1 MGDLNDLNPFQ
12 LGSSLIG
19 GAFGLIGAHEDR
31 NFQREMYNKQ
41 RKDAFDMYNIQL
53 SDQKQLAT
61 EQASLEK
68 QGLIN
73 AGISPALQNGSYS
86 PPNSISAM
94 NQPQVSGN
102 GGGSLIAEAGRGF
115 TDFAMSQAQIQ
126 LMKAQALEAE
136 KKAGLTSTQD
146 AELKAKLEEY
156 NTNIKGLIRQ
166 QYVANIDKTNLEADR
181 LRQTNPKEA
190 ARLDGEIEALKAK
203 VRNLDQSTQLL
214 SVNTDTAR
222 KMQPKQ
228 LKQAD
233 LNIRQ
238 AFMNL
243 RKTAEEINELHTRAE
258 LNLEKAKTESTVRS
272 VNIATAENQ
281 YEQANVNQWKAL
293 SEQYKTNVAKLQ
305 SAMAEVG
312 ILDGQ
317 NEFQSGLTSALVAGG
332 KMGVNMEVFTPLMAN
347 GAYCYQSL
355 LQGVGAASDL
365 VKGAA
370 SLSQGVTKVLM
381 KGVTLK
387 KPKYK

>member
-1 MGDLNDLNPFQ
+1 MGEFKDLNPFQ
-12 LGSSLIG
+12 LGSSIIG
-19 GAFGLIGAHEDR
+19 GAFGLIGAHQER
-31 NFQREMYNKQ
+31 KFQREMYERQK
-41 RKDAFDMYNIQL
+41 KDSFDMYNIQL
-53 SDQKQLAT
+53 ADQKQLAT

-102 GGGSLIAEAGRGF
+102 GGGSLIADAGSGF
-115 TDFAMSQAQIQ
+115 AQFAMTQAQIQ
-126 LMKAQALEAE
+126 LMKSKALEAE
-136 KKAGLTSTQD
+136 KNAGLASTKEAD
-146 AELKAKLEEY
+146 LKSKLDEY

-166 QYVANIDKTNLEADR
+166 QYVANIEKTQLEADR

-190 ARLDGEIEALKAK
+190 ARLDEEIEAIKSK

-214 SVNTDTAR
+214 SVNTVTAR

-233 LNIRQ
+233 LNIQQ

-243 RKTAEEINELHTRAE
+243 KRTAEEINELHSRVE
-258 LNLEKAKTESTVRS
+258 LNREKAKTESSVRTV
-272 VNIATAENQ
+272 NMATAENQ
-281 YEQANVNQWKAL
+281 YEQANVNQWKSL

-305 SAMAEVG
+305 AAMADVG

-332 KMGVNMEVFTPLMAN
+332 KLGVNMEVFTPLMAN

-355 LQGVGAASDL
+355 LQGVGASADL
-365 VKGAA
+365 IKGAA
-370 SLSQGVTKVLM
+370 SLSGGVAKALM

>member
-1 MGDLNDLNPFQ
+1 MGDLKDLNPFQ
-12 LGSSLIG
+12 LGSSIIG
-19 GAFGLIGAHEDR
+19 GAFGLLGAHEDR
-31 NFQREMYNKQ
+31 KFQRQMYERQK
-41 RKDAFDMYNIQL
+41 KDAFDMYNIQL
-53 SDQKQLAT
+53 NDQKQLAT

-73 AGISPALQNGSYS
+73 AGISPALSNGSFS

-94 NQPQVSGN
+94 NQPQVTGN
-102 GGGSLIAEAGRGF
+102 GGGSLIADAGSGF
-115 TDFAMSQAQIQ
+115 AQFAMTQAQIQ
-126 LMKAQALEAE
+126 LMKSKALEAE
-136 KKAGLTSTQD
+136 KNAGLASTKEAD
-146 AELKAKLEEY
+146 LKAKLDEY

-166 QYVANIDKTNLEADR
+166 QYVANIDKTQLEADR

-190 ARLDGEIEALKAK
+190 ARLDAEIEAIKAR

-233 LNIRQ
+233 LNIKQ

-243 RKTAEEINELHTRAE
+243 KRTAEEINELRSRAE
-258 LNLEKAKTESTVRS
+258 LNREKAATESSVRA
-272 VNIATAENQ
+272 VNMATAENQ
-281 YEQANVNQWKAL
+281 YEQSNVNQWKAL
-293 SEQYKTNVAKLQ
+293 SEQYKTNVSKLQ

-317 NEFQSGLTSALVAGG
+317 NEFQAGLTSALVAGG
-332 KMGVNMEVFTPLMAN
+332 KLGVNMEVFTPLMAN

-355 LQGVGAASDL
+355 LQGVGASADL
-365 VKGAA
+365 IKSAA
-370 SLSQGVTKVLM
+370 SLSGGVRKALM
-381 KGVTLK
+381 KGVKLK
-387 KPKYK
+387 

>member
-1 MGDLNDLNPFQ
+1 MGDLKDLNPFQ

-19 GAFGLIGAHEDR
+19 GAFGLIGAHQDR
-31 NFQREMYNKQ
+31 KFQRQMYERQK
-41 RKDAFDMYNIQL
+41 KDAFDMYNIQL

-61 EQASLEK
+61 EQAALEK

-73 AGISPALQNGSYS
+73 AGISPALSNGSFS

-102 GGGSLIAEAGRGF
+102 GGGSLIADAGSGF
-115 TDFAMSQAQIQ
+115 AQFAMAQAQIQ
-126 LMKAQALEAE
+126 LMKSKALEAE
-136 KKAGLTSTQD
+136 KNAGLASTKEAD
-146 AELKAKLEEY
+146 LKAKLDEY

-166 QYVANIDKTNLEADR
+166 QYVANIEKTQFEADR

-190 ARLDGEIEALKAK
+190 ARLEAEIEAIKAK

-243 RKTAEEINELHTRAE
+243 KKTAEEINELHSRAE
-258 LNLEKAKTESTVRS
+258 LNREKAATESSVRTV
-272 VNIATAENQ
+272 NMATAENQ
-281 YEQANVNQWKAL
+281 YEQSIVNQWKAL
-293 SEQYKTNVAKLQ
+293 SEQYKTNVSKLQ

-312 ILDGQ
+312 LLDGQ
-317 NEFQSGLTSALVAGG
+317 NEFQAGLTSALVAGG

-355 LQGVGAASDL
+355 LQGVGASSEL
-365 VKGAA
+365 IKSAA
-370 SLSQGVTKVLM
+370 SLSGGVAKALM

-387 KPKYK
+387 PKKD